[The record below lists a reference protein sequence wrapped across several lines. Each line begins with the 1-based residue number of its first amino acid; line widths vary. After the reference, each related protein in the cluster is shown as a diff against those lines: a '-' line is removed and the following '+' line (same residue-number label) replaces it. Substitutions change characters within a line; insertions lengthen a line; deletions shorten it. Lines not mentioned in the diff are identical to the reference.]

1 MTSGGFLV
9 WFFIFILIVI
19 IVALIAVIGAVSG
32 AVAGIVVGAVVDICW
47 LVFLSDIGIYE
58 IIPGFVASMI
68 AAVVVTLIT
77 KKPSED
83 IEKLYDNSVAYT
95 E

>member
-1 MTSGGFLV
+1 
-9 WFFIFILIVI
+9 
-19 IVALIAVIGAVSG
+19 
-32 AVAGIVVGAVVDICW
+32 
-47 LVFLSDIGIYE
+47 
-58 IIPGFVASMI
+58 MI